1 MTTEVLFPT
10 SADEAALLYGSGDG
24 LTVFGG
30 GTILL
35 PEIAAGRLAPSRAL
49 MLHRAGMASVRIDGD
64 RVVIGA
70 MTPVATLV
78 DSPDRVLA
86 EVARHIADE
95 EIRRSATVGG
105 NVCAPPGLDA
115 QRGDLG
121 GPLIALGA
129 RVRSVGAGGERTEAI
144 EDFLAGSRDGR
155 LVLELEYDRFDRRS
169 GTSGLRRRHAH
180 SYAIAGAVACSKQD
194 GSDLR
199 VAVTGVGPT
208 AVRCRTVEESRDAGD
223 VLKDVTPIDDAVA
236 SAAYRTAV
244 LPKVVAEAL
253 DQLERR

>member
-35 PEIAAGRLAPSRAL
+35 PEIAAGRLTPSRAL
-49 MLHRAGMASVRIDGD
+49 MLHRAGMESVRVDGD

-144 EDFLAGSRDGR
+144 EDFLAGSQD
-155 LVLELEYDRFDRRS
+155 VLELEYDRFDRRS
-169 GTSGLRRRHAH
+169 GASGLRRRHAH
-180 SYAIAGAVACSKQD
+180 SYAIAGVVACSKQD

-208 AVRCRTVEESRDAGD
+208 AVRCRTVEQSRDAGD
-223 VLKDVTPIDDAVA
+223 VLKDVTPVDDAVA
-236 SAAYRTAV
+236 SAAYRTTV
-244 LPKVVAEAL
+244 LPRVVAEAL
-253 DQLERR
+253 NQLERQ